1 MKNVVARVALIA
13 VGIIVATT
21 CVMVTCHAQEP
32 VKVFVEEVRI
42 PITAKDS
49 SGRFDPTV
57 EIGDLL
63 VRENGVAQP
72 LKSVYRIPA
81 SVLLLLDTGEELNR
95 AKSVRLTRE
104 VAAALISGLRAEDR
118 IAVVQI
124 NNRVEL
130 LQSWTTDQT
139 NAVKSLNQLLPGK
152 RSALQA
158 GLLAAV
164 EQFSKVPPGN
174 NHLVLVS
181 DGVDAAGRQSDLRE
195 AYQSILA
202 ANVTLHV
209 ISYASLGAKVPPP
222 TPTRPRVKSAVAPE
236 LIEALPRTQLK
247 YDPTPDL
254 KSQLKHKGG
263 FVLDIDLLFARKG
276 IKPALAQRSD
286 EFLVLTE
293 ETGGNLW
300 LPASAEEMITEAR
313 EVARDVDSQYV
324 LSYKPVQPLNE
335 ATPNE
340 YRRLEVI
347 SRRVGLIVTA
357 RRGYVVNPG
366 NPSVKPESL
375 PPHPSALAQ
384 ALRF

>member
-1 MKNVVARVALIA
+1 MKKLMAAIFVVVVTTACTV
-13 VGIIVATT
+13 TT
-21 CVMVTCHAQEP
+21 CQAQESGKAQEP

-49 SGRFDPTV
+49 SGRFDPTL
-57 EIGDLL
+57 ELNDLL
-63 VRENGVAQP
+63 VKENGVAQP
-72 LKSVYRIPA
+72 LKSVYRMPA

-104 VAAALISGLRAEDR
+104 VAAALISGLRPEDQ
-118 IAVVQI
+118 IAVVQV

-130 LQSWTTDQT
+130 LQSWTTNQA
-139 NAVKSLNQLLPGK
+139 NALKSLSQLLPAK
-152 RSALQA
+152 RSAVQA
-158 GLLAAV
+158 GLMAAV
-164 EQFSKVPPGN
+164 EQFSKIPTGN
-174 NHLVLVS
+174 SHLVLVS
-181 DGVDAAGRQSDLRE
+181 DGVDAAGRQTDLRE
-195 AYQSILA
+195 AYQAILA

-236 LIEALPRTQLK
+236 LIESLPRTQLK
-247 YDPTPDL
+247 GDPTPDL
-254 KSQLKHKGG
+254 KSHLKHKGG
-263 FVLDIDLLFARKG
+263 VVLDIDLLFARKG

-300 LPASAEEMITEAR
+300 MPTSGEEMISEAR

-335 ATPNE
+335 AVPNE

-347 SRRVGLIVTA
+347 SRRVGLTVTA

-366 NPSVKPESL
+366 IPANKPDI
-375 PPHPSALAQ
+375 PPPSALAQ
-384 ALRF
+384 R

>member
-13 VGIIVATT
+13 VGAIVATT
-21 CVMVTCHAQEP
+21 FVMVTCQAQEP

-63 VRENGVAQP
+63 VKENGVAQP

-118 IAVVQI
+118 IAVVQV

-236 LIEALPRTQLK
+236 LIEALPHTQFK

-300 LPASAEEMITEAR
+300 LPGSAEEMITEAR

-324 LSYKPVQPLNE
+324 LSYKPIQPLNE

-347 SRRVGLIVTA
+347 SRRVGLTVTA

-366 NPSVKPESL
+366 NPSIKPESL
-375 PPHPSALAQ
+375 PPQPSALAQ

>member
-1 MKNVVARVALIA
+1 MKNAVVGVVVAVIGVLLVAN
-13 VGIIVATT
+13 
-21 CVMVTCHAQEP
+21 CEAQEP

-42 PITAKDS
+42 PISAKDS

-57 EIGDLL
+57 EVSDLL

-72 LKSVYRIPA
+72 LKSVYRMPA

-95 AKSVRLTRE
+95 AKNVRSTRE
-104 VAAALISGLRAEDR
+104 VAAALISALQPQDQV
-118 IAVVQI
+118 AVVQI

-139 NAVKSLNQLLPGK
+139 SALKSLNQLLPAK

-164 EQFSKVPPGN
+164 EQFGKIPPGN
-174 NHLVLVS
+174 SHLVLVS
-181 DGVDAAGRQSDLRE
+181 DGVDAAGTQSDLRE

-202 ANVTLHV
+202 ANLTLHV
-209 ISYASLGAKVPPP
+209 ISYASLGAKVRPPN
-222 TPTRPRVKSAVAPE
+222 PTRPRVKSAVPPE
-236 LIEALPRTQLK
+236 LIESLPHTQFK

-263 FVLDIDLLFARKG
+263 VVLDVDLLFARKG

-286 EFLVLTE
+286 EFLVITE

-300 LPASAEEMITEAR
+300 LPGTAAEMIGEAR

-324 LSYKPVQPLNE
+324 LSYKPIKPLNE
-335 ATPNE
+335 STPNE

-347 SRRVGLIVTA
+347 SRRVGLTVTS
-357 RRGYVVNPG
+357 RRGYVVNPASPST
-366 NPSVKPESL
+366 NPNSPNPKPST
-375 PPHPSALAQ
+375 LAQ
-384 ALRF
+384 TLPV